1 MHIKSYRSFLNESND
16 SDPILDL
23 VRNLTRNYETTRTF
37 YTDQVQ
43 YSPEEEHKDWVKP
56 LDYVELEKP
65 ITKAA
70 KYSLV
75 FLLDGKVYR
84 IRINFSFTINGKKE
98 KDAPETASE
107 ADLGRLNIV
116 LEDVEVKN
124 FRVKS
129 QSLDVE
135 KTSGSMEDRLKKAV
149 ITFLVK
155 MLSTEYDSLGGKIYS
170 LEQT

>member
-1 MHIKSYRSFLNESND
+1 MHIKSYQTFLNESTD

-23 VRNLTRNYETTRTF
+23 VRNLTRNYESTRTF

-43 YSPEEEHKDWVKP
+43 YSAEEEHKDWATP
-56 LDYVELEKP
+56 IDYVDLEKP
-65 ITKAA
+65 ITKDG

-75 FLLDGKVYR
+75 FQLDGKVYR
-84 IRINFSFTINGKKE
+84 IKIDFSFTINGKKE

-116 LEDVEVKN
+116 LEDVEVKTLK
-124 FRVKS
+124 VKS
-129 QSLDVE
+129 QSLNVE
-135 KTSGSMEDRLKKAV
+135 KTSGSMEDRLRKAV